1 MKKKQDPV
9 EIYLQPIG
17 QWSNDDLL
25 KASDGITKLLEDG
38 VYLEDIKVLINGD
51 RIDEGDEFF
60 RSKTMLNGFIWSN
73 KIRVELG
80 IRLEKALNDN
90 KIATNNA
97 SLFQKLMGDPNKISS
112 AEEAIID
119 QMMNDTTDDGLKE
132 LEMADEADKAVEE
145 RAKMAILTDDK
156 GEPETLVST
165 EYLCQNCG
173 SLSVMESKN
182 MLLCMSCHDEK
193 KIEYFVD
200 NDGKALCP
208 NCGEILEGIEATGQC
223 ECPQCSFICTID
235 KFDNP
240 VTKDESG
247 LLEASGLSDEQILA
261 TINSKAT
268 QETVDKIMGEIV
280 EIAVSE
286 EIKDKRRKQ
295 LLIGGFFLK
304 DGEFNLE
311 DKVFRPASIL
321 ELSDEDFEVEMKAI
335 FEEKRLYYL
344 EKDNLTKEKATKP
357 AELPR
362 SICSVCGKY
371 AWNKDMING
380 KCPNCYKEKT
390 PVEFKSTP
398 PLTKEESF
406 KTPEDEKKID
416 TKESAHIP
424 PNEEE
429 PKGNNSS
436 EDNVPIIT
444 KEESGG
450 QLKMPWE

>member
-1 MKKKQDPV
+1 MKKKQDPA

-25 KASDGITKLLEDG
+25 KASEGITKLLEDG

-73 KIRVELG
+73 KIRVELS
-80 IRLEKALNDN
+80 IRFEKALNDN
-90 KIATNNA
+90 KIAINNA
-97 SLFQKLMGDPNKISS
+97 SIFQKLMGDPNKISP

-119 QMMNDTTDDGLKE
+119 QMMNDTTDDGIKE
-132 LEMADEADKAVEE
+132 LEMADEADAAVEE
-145 RAKMAILTDDK
+145 RARVAILTDDK
-156 GEPETLVST
+156 GGPEMLVTT
-165 EYLCQNCG
+165 EYLCQHCG

-200 NDGKALCP
+200 NNGKALCP
-208 NCGEILEGIEATGQC
+208 NCGEILEGIEATGLC

-247 LLEASGLSDEQILA
+247 LLEASGLSDEQILEN
-261 TINSKAT
+261 INSKAT
-268 QETVDKIMGEIV
+268 QETVNKIMGEIV

-286 EIKDKRRKQ
+286 EIKEKRRKQ

-304 DGEFNLE
+304 DDQFNLE

-321 ELSDEDFEVEMKAI
+321 ELSDELFEAEMKAI

-344 EKDNLTKEKATKP
+344 EKANLVKEKATKP
-357 AELPR
+357 GELPR
-362 SICSVCGKY
+362 SLCSVCGKY
-371 AWNKDMING
+371 EWNKNLVDG
-380 KCPNCYKEKT
+380 KCPKCKKATQE
-390 PVEFKSTP
+390 PAADLKSQYP
-398 PLTKEESF
+398 ATKEESF
-406 KTPEDEKKID
+406 KSNEATD
-416 TKESAHIP
+416 TKENPSSSLP
-424 PNEEE
+424 VEEKVVNTPNPIETE
-429 PKGNNSS
+429 PK
-436 EDNVPIIT
+436 
-444 KEESGG
+444 EETGG